1 LLKISSKP
9 AEAFTKLYLPLN
21 NINSILSEASYIN
34 LVTFYN
40 TQQRGEGKMKK
51 TLTGLAIV
59 LVAALWMTGSWVFF
73 NSIAIGAENMPAAPP
88 ATTENPPQMSMPPGQ
103 MGHCHYHHGYKNFWK
118 KLNLTPTQ
126 KKQIKAIR
134 TQERPKMQ
142 PLIKQLKAGREQLAE
157 LRKTSKFDEAKV
169 RAVADE
175 QAKTLRNVIVERER
189 VMYQIREI
197 LTPEQRAKLD
207 EMHKMWKDK
216 KGRKD

>member
-1 LLKISSKP
+1 
-9 AEAFTKLYLPLN
+9 
-21 NINSILSEASYIN
+21 
-34 LVTFYN
+34 
-40 TQQRGEGKMKK
+40 MKK

-73 NSIAIGAENMPAAPP
+73 NSIAIGAETTPAAPP
-88 ATTENPPQMSMPPGQ
+88 ATTANPPQTSPPPNQ
-103 MGHCHYHHGYKNFWK
+103 MKQCPYHPRHKDFWK
-118 KLNLTPTQ
+118 KLDLSPAQ

-142 PLIKQLKAGREQLAE
+142 PLIKQLKAGREQLIA

-169 RAVADE
+169 RAIADE
-175 QAKTLRNVIVERER
+175 QAKTLANVIVERER

-207 EMHKMWKDK
+207 QMHKMWKAK
-216 KGRKD
+216 HFRNGPKD